1 MSSQPEPYSHM
12 TLEEQGKADEKI
24 RKFEGYINEINER
37 ANEINNSQQ
46 EEYDVEEINV
56 TETNGQSKKLFYF
69 IGRLNPPHNGHIAAL
84 QALIKL
90 AKESN
95 SNSIPLILLGSG
107 PTQKNGDK
115 RTMDNPISFETKKQ
129 FIKSKL
135 NLLGVEETDYIIQE
149 MTNPASDVSKYVS
162 TQLGVGDSS
171 DLENI
176 EIKHIAGGKDDD
188 ATKLSFVLKSAEN
201 TASRLAPNATVT
213 ASVEAIEPEITDT
226 GSAMSATKVRKDAYK
241 TIINGKGFEE
251 WNTKYGQFY
260 GPMAQ
265 TIYDEILYPI
275 TKSEVIPEQIQDYI
289 KNGTLPSN
297 SKKRKEVNSTPQSSS
312 SSRRQ
317 TTRTRGGSTKRKN
330 KRHNKNKNKSN
341 SKNKTQ
347 RRKRKTHRRRC

>member
-1 MSSQPEPYSHM
+1 MSSQPEPYKHM
-12 TLEEQGKADEKI
+12 SPEEQGKADEKI
-24 RKFEGYINEINER
+24 LKFESFINGR

-84 QALIKL
+84 QELVNL

-95 SNSIPLILLGSG
+95 SVPLILLGSG

-129 FIKSKL
+129 LIESK
-135 NLLGVEETDYIIQE
+135 LLGVQGRDYIITE
-149 MTNPASDVSKYVS
+149 MANPSKDVSEYVS
-162 TQLGVGDSS
+162 TQLGDSS
-171 DLENI
+171 DLQDI
-176 EIKHIAGGKDDD
+176 QITHIAGGKDDD

-201 TASRLAPNATVT
+201 TASRLVPNATVT
-213 ASVEAIEPEITDT
+213 ASVEAIEPEVTDT

-241 TIINGKGFEE
+241 TILNGNGFEE
-251 WNTKYGQFY
+251 WNTKYGVFY

-265 TIYDEILYPI
+265 NIYTEILAPTI
-275 TKSEVIPEQIQDYI
+275 KSEVTPEQIQDYI
-289 KNGTLPSN
+289 NNGTLPSN
-297 SKKRKEVNSTPQSSS
+297 SKKRKEVNTVIPSSS
-312 SSRRQ
+312 SSTRSIRQ
-317 TTRTRGGSTKRKN
+317 NTRTRGGSTKRKHIRKS
-330 KRHNKNKNKSN
+330 KRTNKNKG
-341 SKNKTQ
+341 KTQ

>member
-1 MSSQPEPYSHM
+1 MSP
-12 TLEEQGKADEKI
+12 EEQCKADEKI
-24 RKFEGYINEINER
+24 RQFEGFINGR
-37 ANEINNSQQ
+37 ADEINNSQQ

-56 TETNGQSKKLFYF
+56 TETNGQSKNLFYF

-84 QALIKL
+84 QELVNL
-90 AKESN
+90 AKE

-107 PTQKNGDK
+107 PAQKNGDK

-129 FIKSKL
+129 LIVSKL
-135 NLLGVEETDYIIQE
+135 PGVEGTDYIIQE
-149 MTNPASDVSKYVS
+149 MANPASDVSKYVS
-162 TQLGVGDSS
+162 NQLGDSS
-171 DLENI
+171 HLEDI

-213 ASVEAIEPEITDT
+213 ASVGAIEPEVTDT

-241 TIINGKGFEE
+241 TILNGKGFEE

-275 TKSEVIPEQIQDYI
+275 TKSELTPEQIQDYI
-289 KNGTLPSN
+289 DNGTLPSI
-297 SKKRKEVNSTPQSSS
+297 SKKRKEVNAVIPSSS
-312 SSRRQ
+312 SS
-317 TTRTRGGSTKRKN
+317 TRSKRGTRGGSTKRKN
-330 KRHNKNKNKSN
+330 NRKSKRTNKYKH
-341 SKNKTQ
+341 KNKTQ
-347 RRKRKTHRRRC
+347 RRKRRTYRRRC